1 MKDFGQRLLQYRR
14 QAGMS
19 QEELAEKVEVSRQ
32 TLSKWE
38 TGQSYPDAEKMMAV
52 CNMLSIS
59 PNELL
64 NCCVEN
70 GSSTV
75 GKGEKN
81 STHDWVFDLF
91 WIVMFASG
99 YGLFVAPF
107 FAIATPANWVVMLG
121 MVMMFV
127 PTVLFVAKGILRL
140 IRKLKKRK

>member
-1 MKDFGQRLLQYRR
+1 
-14 QAGMS
+14 MS
-19 QEELAEKVEVSRQ
+19 FHSKMVKLRKINGFTQETFATEVGVSRQ
-32 TLSKWE
+32 SVYKWE